1 VTTTQSFKIY
11 EILQR
16 HFNNK
21 DDAKIVVPEIEQ
33 IIEAKLESKSNLL
46 STKEDIST
54 LKRDLLKFQIEV
66 EKRFNNNIIWIVS
79 TGIAVVGLI
88 LSIIKIFLIK

>member
-1 VTTTQSFKIY
+1 MTTTQSFKIY

-21 DDAKIVVPEIEQ
+21 DDPKILVQEIEQ